1 MNDFI
6 YKYDLFTMNVMG
18 MGEKPR
24 NIYKNQGKI
33 PRLVAL
39 PSPPVYKIGDRLF
52 SGRKN
57 RKQAG
62 PTLGGAGILV
72 YRAKKIKGWAWYG
85 WILPGNMIFIHM
97 NVQDLQ

>member
-1 MNDFI
+1 
-6 YKYDLFTMNVMG
+6 MG

-24 NIYKNQGKI
+24 NIYKNKGKI

-39 PSPPVYKIGDRLF
+39 PFPTSIKLEADCF

-72 YRAKKIKGWAWYG
+72 YRAKRNKGLGVVW
-85 WILPGNMIFIHM
+85 
-97 NVQDLQ
+97 VDTTR